1 MERRSLKLEVAL
13 VVLVSAL
20 VFVPG
25 IWRYSL
31 VDPWETHYG
40 EVARE
45 MLQEHDL
52 VHTHWNGTFYS
63 NPNDNEG
70 FRSKPVLMF
79 WMMAA
84 GMKAVGV
91 GDDGGYS
98 GEMTASVRTM
108 IGIRLPFIASAIAG
122 LALLWWM
129 LARLV
134 SRRLAWLGL
143 LVVGS
148 TPMFAMIARQAIPDM
163 PLTACTIGAIAMFAM
178 AIEDGDRPI
187 RTLGHLWRRRFA
199 YDARHVVLALA
210 GLFVV
215 WQAVYYA
222 IYFVNSPQLALR
234 GRMPSP
240 ALWLPLMTLLLYGGL
255 SRDGWLIV
263 RLPFVLVGGI
273 IAAIVNAPLPYR
285 RKDQS
290 YWRHVFDDILGVWNR
305 YALDRY
311 LIVALPVLLAGGLA
325 AANLLIL
332 VPTATN
338 VALAAVTSAI
348 AGLWIYTFVHRRWA
362 GLLDIADHVLHV
374 EPITSMRQLYL
385 LACYFLLGVSVLAKG
400 PPGLTVAAGV
410 GAFHVILN
418 WRWGALYGGAFEI
431 KRGLLMM
438 SAVAVPWHVAMWLKD
453 GVQFIE
459 QYIFQHILNRAGD
472 GSVDKSLGTF
482 AYYTSQIGHGMWL
495 WAALL
500 PAALAVAFARASRTT
515 REGRVR
521 FLVGIWAIVAVFVF
535 SFVQTKF
542 HHYILPAIPPLAL
555 VVAFYLD
562 DLIARR
568 ERLHAVF
575 AALAVGIT
583 LLVTRDLMHEPERWI
598 EMFVYRYDRPWP
610 NAPYEVDPSDGVL
623 ALGLTA
629 VIALI
634 VLAKLPRLGAVL
646 VGAAG
651 LAICVWALQAYMP
664 HAGTHWGMREAMRTY
679 YEQRTIYGHT
689 RVYFGPGQCADRAHV
704 ADTYRFETFV
714 PDTLH
719 LGQPMKL
726 DLRLHKATDVK
737 VQDVKVEALGTVTAI
752 GDHEVTFALVPG
764 ERAKVQGFVDECRR
778 RVRDNERQRAELGKQ
793 ARAAKGTGAA
803 KLKAELARKIDAL
816 ARELAGRPPLA
827 VVDADRLLAW
837 QLYWRGENFWSGG
850 EIWGLLPEM
859 KTSFVPANN
868 TALQKYLNDRTLAPL
883 GRRYFVITEAGRI
896 MGFTSLA
903 PTTRARETYQVLD
916 TTSNKF
922 SIAAFYL

>member
-13 VVLVSAL
+13 VVIVSAL

-25 IWRYSL
+25 IWKYSL

-45 MLQEHDL
+45 MLQDHDL

-79 WMMAA
+79 WLMAA
-84 GMKAVGV
+84 GMQATGV

-108 IGIRLPFIASAIAG
+108 IGIRLPFIACAIAG
-122 LALLWWM
+122 LALMWWM

-134 SRRLAWLGL
+134 SRRMAWLGL

-148 TPMFAMIARQAIPDM
+148 TPIFSLIARQAIPDM

-178 AIEDGDRPI
+178 AVEDGDRPI
-187 RTLGHLWRRRFA
+187 LPLGYLFKRRIAF
-199 YDARHVVLALA
+199 DARHVVLVLA
-210 GLFVV
+210 GIFVI
-215 WQAVYYA
+215 WQAAYYA
-222 IYFVNSPQLALR
+222 IYFFKSPQLAIR
-234 GRMPSP
+234 GPMPSP
-240 ALWLPLMTLLLYGGL
+240 ALWLPLVTLLLYGGL
-255 SRDGWLIV
+255 SRDGWLIA

-273 IAAIVNAPLPYR
+273 IAAIVNAPMPYR

-290 YWRHVFDDILGVWNR
+290 RWRHLFDDILGVWNR

-311 LIVALPVLLAGGLA
+311 LIVGLPVLIVAGA
-325 AANLLIL
+325 VVANLVQRI
-332 VPTATN
+332 PTATN
-338 VALAAVTSAI
+338 GAFVVAFVAVTAI
-348 AGLWIYTFVHRRWA
+348 WGNAFRKRGWT
-362 GLLDIADHVLHV
+362 GLLDIAEHVLHMS
-374 EPITSMRQLYL
+374 PLTTMRQVYL
-385 LACYFLLGVSVLAKG
+385 LACYFLLGVSILAKG
-400 PPGLTVAAGV
+400 PPGVTVVAGV

-418 WRWGALYGGAFEI
+418 WRWRELYDGAFDI

-438 SAVAVPWHVAMWLKD
+438 AAVAVPWHLAMWLKD

-482 AYYTSQIGHGMWL
+482 AHLMNNTQGYTTQIGHGMWI

-500 PAALAVAFARASRTT
+500 PAALAVAFARSGRAT

-521 FLVGIWAIVAVFVF
+521 FLVGIWAIVSMFVF
-535 SFVQTKF
+535 CFVQTKF
-542 HHYILPAIPPLAL
+542 HHYILPAIPPLGL
-555 VVAFYLD
+555 VVAFFLD

-575 AALAVGIT
+575 AVIAVGIV

-610 NAPYEVDPSDGVL
+610 NLEPYQVDTSDGVL
-623 ALGLTA
+623 ALGITA
-629 VIALI
+629 VIAI
-634 VLAKLPRLGAVL
+634 FVATKLPRIGVAL
-646 VGAAG
+646 VGAVG
-651 LAICVWALQAYMP
+651 LAICIWALQAYMP

-679 YEQRTIYGHT
+679 YEQRTVYGHT
-689 RVYFGPGQCADRAHV
+689 RVYFGAGQCLEHVRAS
-704 ADTYRFETFV
+704 DTYSFETFI
-714 PDTLH
+714 PDTMQ

-726 DLRLHKATDVK
+726 DLRLHKAADTK
-737 VQDVKVEALGTVTAI
+737 VQEVKVEAQGAVTKI
-752 GDHEVTFALVPG
+752 GDHAVTFQLFPG
-764 ERAKVQGFVDECRR
+764 ERAKVDGFIAECRK
-778 RVRDNERQRAELGKQ
+778 RATNQKELQ
-793 ARAAKGTGAA
+793 F
-803 KLKAELARKIDAL
+803 
-816 ARELAGRPPLA
+816 GRPPVLA
-827 VVDADRLLAW
+827 VDADRLLAW

-850 EIWGLLPEM
+850 EIWGWLPEM

-868 TALQKYLNDRTLAPL
+868 TELQKYLGDRTRAPL
-883 GRRYFVITEAGRI
+883 GRRYFVITEASRI
-896 MGFTSLA
+896 MGFSQLA
-903 PTTRARETYQVLD
+903 PTTRAKDTYEVLD